1 MMGTLFLF
9 LAVLVVAAGLLSRVR
24 YRRVS
29 GGEETVGSDDFLK
42 ELLGGEGGAEDE
54 GGEGFDEDEIR
65 EAEDRFWEDDWDE
78 PEEWRG

>member
-29 GGEETVGSDDFLK
+29 RGEETVGSDAFLK

-54 GGEGFDEDEIR
+54 GVDEDEIR
-65 EAEDRFWEDDWDE
+65 EAEDRFWEEDWDE